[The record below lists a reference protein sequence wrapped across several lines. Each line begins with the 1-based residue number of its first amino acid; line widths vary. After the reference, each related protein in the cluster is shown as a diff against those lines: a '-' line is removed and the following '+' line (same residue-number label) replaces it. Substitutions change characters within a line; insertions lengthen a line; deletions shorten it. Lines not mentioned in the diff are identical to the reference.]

1 MGMVETAKVFTNG
14 GSQAVRLPKDF
25 RFDTDEVDVNR
36 IGKIVILVPKENR
49 WAGLLQSLDMFTD
62 DFMKDGRGD
71 LKTEERETL

>member
-1 MGMVETAKVFTNG
+1 MVETAKVFTNG